1 MTTEYQS
8 LQAQIDA
15 LKRSIRSS
23 AEIVTSLVPLTGAA
37 PKCCVKFGINI
48 TTGIL
53 YYVDVNR
60 NWQQA
65 V

>member
-1 MTTEYQS
+1 MTTESQL
-8 LQAQIDA
+8 LQNQIDK
-15 LKRSIRSS
+15 LKADIRRS
-23 AEIVTSLVPLTGAA
+23 AEILRSTVPLTG
-37 PKCCVKFGINI
+37 PSGSCCIKFGVNI

-53 YYVDVNR
+53 YYVDGSG

>member
-8 LQAQIDA
+8 LQRQIDE
-15 LKRSIRSS
+15 LKRIIRSS
-23 AEIVTSLVPLTGAA
+23 AQIITSLVPLTGAA
-37 PKCCVKFGINI
+37 PKCCVKLGINI

-53 YYVDVNR
+53 YYVNAAG

>member
-1 MTTEYQS
+1 MTTESQL
-8 LQAQIDA
+8 LQRQIDA

-23 AEIVTSLVPLTGAA
+23 AQIITSLVPLTGVA
-37 PKCCVKFGINI
+37 PKCCIKLGINI

-53 YYVDVNR
+53 YYVDING
-60 NWQQA
+60 NWQQT

>member
-15 LKRSIRSS
+15 LKRSIKSS
-23 AEIVTSLVPLTGAA
+23 AEILRSTVALTGAA
-37 PKCCVKFGINI
+37 PACCIKFGINT

-53 YYVDVNR
+53 YYVNAAG

>member
-8 LQAQIDA
+8 LQRQIDE
-15 LKRSIRSS
+15 LKRIIRSS
-23 AEIVTSLVPLTGAA
+23 AQIITSLIPLTGAA
-37 PKCCVKFGINI
+37 PKCCVKLGINI

-53 YYVDVNR
+53 YYVNAAG

>member
-23 AEIVTSLVPLTGAA
+23 AQIITSLVPLTGAA
-37 PKCCVKFGINI
+37 PKCCVKLGINI

-53 YYVDVNR
+53 YYVNAAG